1 MKKIFTFI
9 AFCLMSLQFATA
21 QEAFEVYD
29 GETIQQQMPEF
40 VGGEEALD
48 EWIENNISY
57 PLAAQIF
64 SIEGRVVVKFDINED
79 GSIGEI
85 LVEEA
90 ADPVLADEVVSRL
103 EMMPQWIPGMQ
114 NGRNVKVRYTLPIYF
129 TF

>member
-9 AFCLMSLQFATA
+9 AVCLMSLQFATA

-29 GETIQQQMPEF
+29 GESIQQQMPEF

-79 GSIGEI
+79 GSIGDI
-85 LVEEA
+85 FVEEA